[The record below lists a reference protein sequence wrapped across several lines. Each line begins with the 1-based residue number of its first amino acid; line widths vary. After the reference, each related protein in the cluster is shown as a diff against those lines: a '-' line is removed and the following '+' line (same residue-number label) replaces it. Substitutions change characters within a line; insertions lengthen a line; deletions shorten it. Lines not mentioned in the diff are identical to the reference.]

1 MPEKIMFNADAIDV
15 VNCYLNNRDNSIL
28 TIDIE
33 RDKIISE
40 IRKLVPISTMFLKDI
55 EEMDK
60 HIDYCCFNDLHC
72 NYNQYDVIF
81 INAEYNEMIY
91 QLLRTYYSNE

>member
-1 MPEKIMFNADAIDV
+1 MFNTDAIDV
-15 VNCYLNNRDNSIL
+15 VNCYLNNKDCSIL

-33 RDKIISE
+33 RDKIIKE
-40 IRKLVPISTMFLKDI
+40 VEKLVPISTMFLKDI
-55 EEMDK
+55 EEMDN

-81 INAEYNEMIY
+81 INAEYNEMIH
-91 QLLRTYYSNE
+91 QFCSTFSLKDK